1 MKDEKN
7 GRYPKDLFRIGL
19 LLNIIARFYLW
30 LPGLI
35 LLTAGLLARSRPFIV
50 FGLLLIAIDIVLS
63 VSDQFMIKRTFEEP
77 TDNPEFRPYQD
88 AITGGN
94 WREDLDKLTNP
105 QQHDDDAP
113 DDSDPGAQE

>member
-7 GRYPKDLFRIGL
+7 GKYPKDLFRIGL
-19 LLNIIARFYLW
+19 LLNFFARFYLW

-50 FGLLLIAIDIVLS
+50 FGLLMIAIDIVLS

-77 TDNPEFRPYQD
+77 TDNPEFKPYQD

-94 WREDLDKLTNP
+94 WREDLDKLTNEIRP
-105 QQHDDDAP
+105 SESDDDTDNKP
-113 DDSDPGAQE
+113 EQ